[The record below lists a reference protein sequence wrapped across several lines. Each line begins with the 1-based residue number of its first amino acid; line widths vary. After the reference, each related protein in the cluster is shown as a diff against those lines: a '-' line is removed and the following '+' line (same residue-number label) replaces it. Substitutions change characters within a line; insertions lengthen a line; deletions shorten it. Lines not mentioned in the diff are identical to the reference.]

1 MAAPPAVSSWRPHF
15 SLLSHIQEDRVNKPK
30 RGRAPRCIILAPT
43 RELANQVAKEFYTV
57 CPSLKVRGGGR
68 AC

>member
-1 MAAPPAVSSWRPHF
+1 MTRWSK
-15 SLLSHIQEDRVNKPK
+15 LSVAQLSTLSTNFTQEDRVNKPK